1 MPILGFTMKDGLGI
15 PMLITNT
22 YFEKIELPSFEK
34 NSIVEYEWIFD
45 LPNFRS
51 GRYSFDI
58 ALANGSYYAHEQV
71 QWINDALVI
80 SIKNENTHQEGRGL
94 IVLEGIHLLKK

>member
-1 MPILGFTMKDGLGI
+1 MNGY
-15 PMLITNT
+15 LI
-22 YFEKIELPSFEK
+22 FQISE
-34 NSIVEYEWIFD
+34 VED
-45 LPNFRS
+45 TL
-51 GRYSFDI
+51 DI

-80 SIKNENTHQEGRGL
+80 SIKNENNHQEGRGL